1 MAQIKSQNAANSN
14 ASIESRSTT
23 WAVVAFILSALLVA
37 AVYGPARLPLAGSTS
52 LGALAAWTAAAFSGL
67 GFGAS
72 YYLESK
78 RNPQSWRLELP
89 LIKRIIDIIALSAT
103 IMMLCHL
110 LLVAIS
116 YLFQMGFVGM
126 TVDRY
131 GGAVLAGGATA
142 AMTYIGVQ
150 AGGRVTSQSIAQAAI
165 ATAFVGTMASMIAA
179 PDQAWWESH
188 FSALGNSESR
198 SGERFNLTLV
208 LTGLAI
214 TALANYVGHDLER
227 GLKLRK
233 IQNKRLVTLLSWIL
247 AGIGLFMMGVGLVP
261 DASSTAVHVG
271 FASGMVVLFA
281 LFLYIVVR
289 NVPGLPKD
297 LLAFS
302 AIVVIA
308 IAVSILLWVPIGYYN
323 LTGME
328 FVAAG
333 FLFPWLIVFVRTAS
347 AYGRGIHQ

>member
-1 MAQIKSQNAANSN
+1 MAQIKSQNAADSN

-142 AMTYIGVQ
+142 
-150 AGGRVTSQSIAQAAI
+150 
-165 ATAFVGTMASMIAA
+165 FVGTMASMIAA

-261 DASSTAVHVG
+261 DASNTAVHVG